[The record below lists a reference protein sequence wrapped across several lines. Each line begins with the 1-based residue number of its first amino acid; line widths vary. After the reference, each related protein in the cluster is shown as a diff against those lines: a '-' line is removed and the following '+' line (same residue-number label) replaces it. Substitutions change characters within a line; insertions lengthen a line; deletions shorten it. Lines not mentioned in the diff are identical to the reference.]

1 MQTVYGLDSVA
12 THWPSTTVCIG
23 VFDGVHLGH
32 QAVIGECVRRA
43 KAAGRPSVVIT
54 FDRHPMSV
62 LAPER
67 CPKSVLAPD
76 ASLRKMQA
84 IGLDA
89 VVVTPF
95 DKDFS
100 EISAEDFYRN
110 YLLGVLHA
118 EEMVVGHDFAFGH
131 GRRGTPEWLSTR
143 IATHLHPPLELD
155 GLRISSSAIR
165 RAVTEGTVAEAAR
178 MLGGDYSLAGIVVR
192 GQRLGSEIGVP
203 TANLQPLFDQV
214 VPSAGIYAG
223 RAHVDGKS
231 FAAAISVGYRPAVP
245 GAGFAIEAHLM
256 DFPGGDL
263 YGRSL
268 SLDFV
273 ERLRDET
280 SFESMDKL
288 TDQIRLD
295 IEDARKALIKH
306 G

>member
-1 MQTVYGLDSVA
+1 MQTVYGLDSIV
-12 THWPSTTVCIG
+12 THWPATTVCIG

-32 QAVIGECVRRA
+32 QAVIGECVRWA
-43 KAAGRPSVVIT
+43 KAAGRPSVAIT

-67 CPKSVLAPD
+67 CPKYVLAPD
-76 ASLRKMQA
+76 ASLRKMHTL
-84 IGLDA
+84 GLDA
-89 VVVTPF
+89 VIVTPF
-95 DKDFS
+95 DQTFS

-131 GRRGTPEWLSTR
+131 SRRGTPEWLSSR
-143 IATHLHPPLELD
+143 ITTHVHPPLELD
-155 GLRISSSAIR
+155 GIRISSSAIR
-165 RAVTEGTVAEAAR
+165 RAVADGRVAEAAR

-203 TANLQPLFDQV
+203 TANLEPLFDQV

-223 RAHVDGKS
+223 RAHVEGRS
-231 FAAAISVGYRPAVP
+231 HAAAISVGYRPSVP

-256 DFPGGDL
+256 DFAGGEL

-273 ERLRDET
+273 ERQQDET
-280 SFESMDKL
+280 AFESMDKL
-288 TDQIRLD
+288 TQQIRLD